1 MMQCPQ
7 CNRNNPANATQCAH
21 CGAALVFGLP
31 IGKVMHGRYRILR
44 PLSKGGMGA
53 LYLANETIASRARK
67 VVVKELI
74 EYYNPQDLTSQARAR
89 QRFEAEAETLAS
101 LNVAGIPQI
110 FDFFT
115 EDGHHCIVMQY
126 IEGEDLESGLA
137 QLGHPYAV
145 EQARRWGLRLC
156 KILESLAVQNV
167 FHLDIK
173 PANLI
178 VDRHGEIWLVD
189 FGTSKAQ
196 FFSAPA
202 RFAGS
207 AKKSSIYGTIGYAA
221 PEQIAGKPE
230 AGSDVYALASTL
242 YHLMSGDD
250 PGDHPGKFPLINR
263 LPQDIARALQL
274 ALHPDV
280 KQRITAAGFGRQ
292 LEVQT
297 GQLPTFRW
305 QDGSIARQPRDLVFS
320 ADHKWEEARKYF
332 TGDAWSNWFQL
343 IHYNDLPVTIQAIQ
357 SQQPNPDLA
366 LDAFLRH
373 LDANYPAPRLE
384 VSPSTLN
391 LGALPWKTHQE
402 FSLQVTN
409 RGSGC
414 LKGFFLH
421 VPLGLQVD
429 PAQFTIHDQAQIR
442 VKVNTGLLS
451 PATQSQTLH
460 LEIEAGMAGNAR
472 IPIQLSVP
480 EPAMHIDQSAVD
492 FGSTFR
498 GQVFVHR
505 LQISNQGLSP
515 FQGEVRSEAG
525 WIKAQP
531 ERFLCRPGSRATV
544 ELQVDTQGLPV
555 SANLLG
561 RVSISGKAGSWQKIT
576 HVPVTLQVSLPK
588 TLLKS
593 VGPPLGWS
601 GAAGIYAACFG
612 AFLGNLV
619 GQMLGPLRQAALGVF
634 SGALLGAII
643 YLFIGIL
650 IGVSGGFPGKGRL
663 DGLRQGV
670 KYSLIAG
677 SLGGGLAGYLA
688 YRLLDW
694 LGLALSAGQGGFAWG
709 WFGAV
714 TGALAG
720 LLLGFVLW
728 LVAR

>member
-1 MMQCPQ
+1 MQCPH
-7 CNRNNPANATQCAH
+7 CNWNNPANAAQCTN
-21 CGAALVFGLP
+21 CGAVLASGLP
-31 IGKVMHGRYRILR
+31 IGKVMHGRYRILL

-53 LYLANETIASRARK
+53 LYLANETIATRPRK

-74 EYYNPQDLTSQARAR
+74 EYYNPQDPNSQARAR

-126 IEGEDLESGLA
+126 IEGEDLENGLS
-137 QLGHPYAV
+137 QLGHPYAI
-145 EQARRWGLRLC
+145 EQVRRWGLRLC

-167 FHLDIK
+167 LHLDIK
-173 PANLI
+173 PANLV
-178 VDRHGEIWLVD
+178 VDRHGEVWLVD

-196 FFSAPA
+196 YFSTPA
-202 RFAGS
+202 KFAGS
-207 AKKSSIYGTIGYAA
+207 AKKSSVYGTIGYAA

-230 AGSDVYALASTL
+230 SGSDVYALAATL

-250 PGDHPGKFPLINR
+250 PGDHPGKFPFIGR
-263 LPQDIARALQL
+263 FPQDIARALQL
-274 ALHPDV
+274 ALNPDV
-280 KQRITAAGFGRQ
+280 KQRITASGFGRQ

-297 GQLPTFRW
+297 GQIPSFRW
-305 QDGSIARQPRDLVFS
+305 QDGTIAHQPRDLVLT
-320 ADHKWEEARKYF
+320 ADRKWEEARKYF
-332 TGDAWSNWFQL
+332 TSDAWSNWFQS

-384 VSPSTLN
+384 VSPADLN

-402 FSLQVTN
+402 FILQVTN

-414 LKGFFLH
+414 LKGFFSH

-429 PAQFTIHDQAQIR
+429 PAQFTVHDQIQ
-442 VKVNTGLLS
+442 VKVRVNTGLLS
-451 PATQSQTLH
+451 PATRSQTLH
-460 LEIEAGMAGNAR
+460 LEIEAGQAGQVQ
-472 IPIQLSVP
+472 IPIRLSVP
-480 EPAMHIDQSAVD
+480 EPAMHIDQPAVD
-492 FGSTFR
+492 LGSTYL

-515 FQGEVRSEAG
+515 FQGEVRSDAT

-531 ERFLCRPGSRATV
+531 ERFICRPGSQATV
-544 ELQVDTQGLPV
+544 ELEVNTQGLPV
-555 SANLLG
+555 QATHLG
-561 RVSISGKAGSWQKIT
+561 RVSISGKAGSWQKVS

-588 TLLKS
+588 TILKY

-601 GAAGIYAACFG
+601 GAAGIYGACFG
-612 AFLGNLV
+612 ALLGSLL
-619 GQMLGPLRQAALGVF
+619 GSLLGPLHHIALGLF
-634 SGALLGAII
+634 TGAILGAII
-643 YLFIGIL
+643 YLL
-650 IGVSGGFPGKGRL
+650 IGVTIGALGGIPAARRI
-663 DGLRQGV
+663 DGVRRGV

-688 YRLLDW
+688 YRLLVW
-694 LGLALSAGQGGFAWG
+694 LGLALYAGQGWG